1 MNYRFLN
8 NINSPSDVKKLEY
21 DELNVLCDEVRDC
34 LINTVSKNGGH
45 LASNLGTVEL
55 TVALHKVF
63 DSPHDSILFDV
74 GHQCY
79 THKLL
84 TGRFNRFDSIRT
96 ENGLSG
102 FMRPDESEHDP
113 FVTGHSSNSISA
125 SYGIYKAKTLSGEGG
140 YAVTVIGDG
149 AMTGGMVYEALN
161 NSGSGHRNF
170 IVILN
175 DNKMSI
181 SRNVGSLAKHLTVM
195 RSKKSYHKFKNGI
208 KLFLE
213 KIPLVG
219 RFLSDKLFKSKTMIK
234 NAIYKS
240 NLFESMGYNYFGP
253 VDGHNI
259 EALVNIL
266 NIAKNETRPVLIHAL
281 TVKGKGYTF
290 AENSPQNYHGVS
302 SFDVEQG
309 AEFGNVKT
317 FSDVCGDTL
326 CKMAAED
333 SKVCAITAAMTSG
346 TGLTEFS
353 KLYRKRF
360 FDVGIAEE
368 HAMTFSAGLA
378 IKGMKPYFV
387 VYSSFLQRAYDQI
400 IHDVAVA
407 KVPVRICIDRAGIVG
422 EDGETH
428 QGLFDVSFLS
438 AVPNMTIYS
447 PSNFAELEQ
456 IMLKSL
462 SFDYPCAIRYPR
474 GVQNEKNDYQFSDND
489 FDVFGSGD
497 KLIITYGREFDNAFD
512 ALDELE
518 NTALIKLNKIY
529 PLSDD
534 LLNKVKG
541 YKEIYFFEEG
551 IKNGGIA
558 EKLATRL
565 VEQNSINKY
574 KIIAIDNEFVSAAS
588 TKSAIKKYKLDTESI
603 IKTVKGE

>member
-8 NINSPSDVKKLEY
+8 NINSPDDVKKLEY
-21 DELNVLCDEVRDC
+21 SELTVLCDEIRDC

-84 TGRFNRFDSIRT
+84 TGRFNQFETLRT
-96 ENGLSG
+96 ENGISG
-102 FMRPDESEHDP
+102 FMRPNESEHDP

-125 SYGIYKAKTLSGEGG
+125 SYGIYKAKALSGEGG

-161 NSGSGHRNF
+161 NTGSGHRNF

-195 RSKKSYHKFKNGI
+195 RSKKSYHKFKNGL
-208 KLFLE
+208 KMFLE
-213 KIPLVG
+213 KIPLFG
-219 RFLSDKLFKSKTMIK
+219 KFLSDKLFKSKTMIK

-290 AENSPQNYHGVS
+290 AENAPQNYHGVS

-326 CKMAAED
+326 CKMAAD
-333 SKVCAITAAMTSG
+333 DDKVCAITAAMTSG

-368 HAMTFSAGLA
+368 HAMTFSAGLG

-400 IHDVAVA
+400 LHDVAVA
-407 KVPVRICIDRAGIVG
+407 NIPVCLCIDRAGIVG

-438 AVPNMTIYS
+438 TVPNMTIYS
-447 PSNFAELEQ
+447 PSSFAELEQ
-456 IMLKSL
+456 VLFKSL
-462 SFDYPCAIRYPR
+462 SFNYPCAIRYPR
-474 GVQNEKNDYQFSDND
+474 GVQNELIDYQFSDND
-489 FDVFGSGD
+489 FDIFGNGE
-497 KLIITYGREFDNAFD
+497 KLIITYGREFDNAYI
-512 ALDELE
+512 ALDSLE

-529 PLSDD
+529 PLNDD
-534 LLNKVKG
+534 LLNKIKD

-558 EKLATRL
+558 EKLAAKL
-565 VEQNSINKY
+565 VEQNLMIKY
-574 KIIAIDNEFVSAAS
+574 KIIAIDNEFVSSAS
-588 TKSAIKKYKLDTESI
+588 TKSSLKKYKLDPESI
-603 IKTVKGE
+603 INTVKGE

>member
-1 MNYRFLN
+1 MEYRFLN
-8 NINSPSDVKKLEY
+8 KIKSPDDVKKLEY
-21 DELNVLCDEVRDC
+21 SELTTLCEEIRDC
-34 LINTVSKNGGH
+34 MINTVSKNGGH

-84 TGRFNRFDSIRT
+84 TGRFDRFSTIRT

-102 FMRPDESEHDP
+102 FMRPDESVHDP
-113 FVTGHSSNSISA
+113 FITGHSSNSISA
-125 SYGIYKAKTLSGEGG
+125 SYGIYKAKTLQGDNG
-140 YAVTVIGDG
+140 YAVSIIGDG

-181 SRNVGSLAKHLTVM
+181 SRNVGSFAKHLTVM
-195 RSKKSYHKFKNGI
+195 RSKKSYRRFKHFI
-208 KLFLE
+208 KVFLE
-213 KIPLVG
+213 KIPFCG
-219 RFLSDKLFKSKTMIK
+219 KYLSDKVFKSKTMLK

-240 NLFESMGYNYFGP
+240 NLFESMGFNYLGP

-259 EALVNIL
+259 EALVNIF
-266 NIAKNETRPVLIHAL
+266 NIAKSETRPVLIHVR
-281 TVKGKGYTF
+281 TTKGKGYSF

-302 SFDVEQG
+302 AFDIEQG

-317 FSDVCGDTL
+317 YSDVCGDTL
-326 CKMAAED
+326 CKMAEAD
-333 SKVCAITAAMTSG
+333 KKVCAITAAMTSG

-353 KLYRKRF
+353 KKYRSRF

-368 HAMTFSAGLA
+368 HAATFSGGLA

-400 IHDVAVA
+400 LHDIAVMG
-407 KVPVRICIDRAGIVG
+407 VPVRLCVDRAGIVG

-428 QGLFDVSFLS
+428 QGLFDVAFLS
-438 AVPNMTIYS
+438 TVPGMNIYS
-447 PSNFAELEQ
+447 PTYYNELE
-456 IMLKSL
+456 SL
-462 SFDYPCAIRYPR
+462 LYRSLEFNFPVVIRYPR
-474 GVQNEKNDYQFSDND
+474 GIENSATDYKVTDND

-497 KLIITYGREFDNAFD
+497 KLIVTYGRIFDNALS
-512 ALDELE
+512 AQKALE
-518 NTALIKLNKIY
+518 NTAVLKLNKIY

-534 LLNKVKG
+534 LIGEIKN

-551 IKNGGIA
+551 IKSGGIA
-558 EKLATRL
+558 EKLGAKIL
-565 VEQNSINKY
+565 EAGISASY
-574 KIIAIDNEFVSAAS
+574 KVTAIDDTFVPAS
-588 TKSAIKKYKLDTESI
+588 TTKSALEKYGLDTNSI
-603 IKTVKGE
+603 IRTVKGE

>member
-1 MNYRFLN
+1 LKYKFLS
-8 NINSPSDVKKLEY
+8 NIKSPDDVKKLEY
-21 DELNVLCDEVRDC
+21 SELETLCEEIRACMID
-34 LINTVSKNGGH
+34 TVSKNGGH

-63 DSPHDSILFDV
+63 DSPRDSILFDV

-84 TGRFNRFDSIRT
+84 TGRFDRFSTIRT

-102 FMRPDESEHDP
+102 FMRPDESVHDP

-125 SYGIYKAKTLSGEGG
+125 SYGIYKAKTLKGDGG

-149 AMTGGMVYEALN
+149 ALTGGMVYEALN

-195 RSKKSYHKFKNGI
+195 RSKKSYRKFKHGI
-208 KLFLE
+208 KVFLE
-213 KIPLVG
+213 KIPFCG
-219 RFLSDKLFKSKTMIK
+219 KFLSDKLFKSKTMIK

-240 NLFESMGYNYFGP
+240 NLFESMGFNYLGP

-259 EALVNIL
+259 ERLVNIF
-266 NIAKNETRPVLIHAL
+266 NIAKSETRPVLIHAL
-281 TVKGKGYTF
+281 TTKGKGYGF
-290 AENSPQNYHGVS
+290 AENAPQNYHGVS

-309 AEFGNVKT
+309 AEFGSIKT

-326 CKMAAED
+326 CKMAEID
-333 SKVCAITAAMTSG
+333 KDVCAITAAMTSG
-346 TGLTEFS
+346 TGLGEFS
-353 KLYRKRF
+353 KKYHNRF

-368 HAMTFSAGLA
+368 HAATFSGGLA

-400 IHDVAVA
+400 LHDIAVA
-407 KVPVRICIDRAGIVG
+407 GVPVRLCVDRAGIVG

-428 QGLFDVSFLS
+428 QGLFDVAFLS
-438 AVPNMTIYS
+438 TVPGMNIYS
-447 PSNFAELEQ
+447 PASFSELENLL
-456 IMLKSL
+456 LKSL
-462 SFDYPCAIRYPR
+462 NFDFPCAIRYPR
-474 GVQNEKNDYQFSDND
+474 GIENSSIDYRTTDND

-497 KLIITYGREFDNAFD
+497 NLIVTYGRVFDNALV
-512 ALDELE
+512 ALDSLE
-518 NTALIKLNKIY
+518 NTAVLKLNKIY

-534 LLNKVKG
+534 LLLEIKK
-541 YKEIYFFEEG
+541 YKNIFFFEEG
-551 IKNGGIA
+551 IKSGGIG
-558 EKLATRL
+558 EKLGAKILEADISVSYKVTA
-565 VEQNSINKY
+565 IN
-574 KIIAIDNEFVSAAS
+574 NEFVPAAT
-588 TKSAIKKYKLDTESI
+588 TKSSLQKYGLDTQSI
-603 IKTVKGE
+603 INTVKGE